1 MEKKPLFAI
10 IFNTNNV
17 HESDRDY
24 IVDEIRC
31 ITEEWDH
38 SEIKVERLQK
48 ADHEKDAPID
58 AATFFGINLTSEE
71 LTEKYTELITSRYRE
86 WWA

>member
-17 HESDRDY
+17 HESDRNY
-24 IVDEIRC
+24 IIDEIQS
-31 ITEEWDH
+31 ITAEWDH
-38 SEIKVERLQK
+38 SEIEVERLHK
-48 ADHEKDAPID
+48 AEHEKDAPID
-58 AATFFGINLTSEE
+58 AATFFGVDLTSEE
-71 LTEKYTELITSRYRE
+71 LEEQCKMQNYTYSK